1 MARILDGMSEAYHA
15 NMRLRLDR
23 LKVEELTDRDEFWMS
38 KPDELELGRAVEQ
51 VLAEDSA
58 YAVVDV
64 QRLNARVAP
73 QSAEY
78 KKFIALE
85 YQMKRDLRTA
95 ASFEVSAA
103 RACQYKSD
111 HIEEAKRV
119 YVRCDTE
126 TRLLAT
132 AFPWLP
138 GFLTNHC

>member
-1 MARILDGMSEAYHA
+1 MARTLDYTPEAYQA
-15 NMRLRLDR
+15 NMRRRLDR
-23 LKVEELTDRDEFWMS
+23 LKVGELTDRDEFRMS

-51 VLAEDSA
+51 VLADDSA

-78 KKFIALE
+78 RKFITLE
-85 YQMKRDLRTA
+85 YQLKRDLRTA
-95 ASFEVSAA
+95 ASFELSAA
-103 RACQYKSD
+103 RACEYKSD
-111 HIEEAKRV
+111 HIEEANRV